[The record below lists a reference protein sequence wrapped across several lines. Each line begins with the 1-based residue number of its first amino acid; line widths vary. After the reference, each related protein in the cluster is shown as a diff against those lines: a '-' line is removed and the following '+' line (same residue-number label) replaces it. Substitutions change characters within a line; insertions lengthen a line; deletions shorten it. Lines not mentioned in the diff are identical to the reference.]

1 MNREAL
7 AIVWDI
13 ENVTPSINSTFMKG
27 LLEYANTVGRVSI
40 ARVYGDWSREGRES
54 TARQLFED
62 SFELT
67 HVPRAHREQ
76 NEVLMGTQ
84 VLNLLSRSPH
94 IRRLLLVSGSSAL
107 IPVLQEIRQHAVETT
122 IICDSKNADEQLLN
136 LADSFKDFRDLTIA
150 PLEDDIQT
158 AEKPTLGLDESFNLL
173 REAILYLENE
183 DKTPTP
189 ESVYVRLRLMNERF
203 DEQRLGFESW
213 RSYLAEAERRDMV
226 HTRFKERNL
235 VLSLTPHVQV
245 PNEQALPTILA
256 AFIKALREA
265 AEKTITSEGKK
276 AKLQDIGTRLEK
288 SEIDFR
294 QHGYSKL
301 KKVADAAAKRG
312 LVIVSLK
319 GSDYLLDLTK
329 KGREYYQAL
338 KEKSLTRAGE

>member
-27 LLEYANTVGRVSI
+27 LLEYANAIGRVST

-62 SFELT
+62 SFEMT
-67 HVPRAHREQ
+67 HVPRTHREQ
-76 NEVLMGTQ
+76 TDIILGTQ
-84 VLNLLSRSPH
+84 VLNMLNSSPH
-94 IRRLLLVSGSSAL
+94 IRKLLLVSGSAEL
-107 IPVLQEIRQHAVETT
+107 IPVLQEIREHEVETT
-122 IICDSKNADEQLLN
+122 IICDSKNADENLLN
-136 LADSFKDFRDLTIA
+136 LADCFKDFRDLTIA

-158 AEKPTLGLDESFNLL
+158 DEKPTLGLDESFNLL

-183 DKTPTP
+183 SKIPTP

-203 DEQRLGFESW
+203 DEKRLGFDSW

-235 VLSLTPHVQV
+235 VLNLTPQAQV
-245 PNEQALPTILA
+245 ANEQALPTILA

-276 AKLQDIGTRLEK
+276 AKLQDIGTRLK
-288 SEIDFR
+288 QTGIDFR

-329 KGREYYQAL
+329 RGREYYEAL
-338 KEKSLTRAGE
+338 ND

>member
-1 MNREAL
+1 MNRDAL

-27 LLEYANTVGRVSI
+27 LLEYANTKGRLSL
-40 ARVYGDWSREGRES
+40 ACVYGDWGREGRES

-62 SFELT
+62 SFQMI
-67 HVPRAHREQ
+67 HIPRSQRGQ
-76 NEVLMGTQ
+76 SDVILGSQ
-84 VLNLLSRSPH
+84 VLNLISRAPH
-94 IRRLLLVSGSSAL
+94 IRKLLLVSGSAQL
-107 IPVLQEIRQHAVETT
+107 IPVLREIREQDVETT
-122 IICDSKNADEQLLN
+122 IICDSKNADENLLS
-136 LADSFKDFRDLTIA
+136 LADCFKDFRDLTIA

-158 AEKPTLGLDESFNLL
+158 DEKPTLGLDESFNLL

-203 DEQRLGFESW
+203 DEKRLGFESW
-213 RSYLAEAERRDMV
+213 RNYLAEAERRDMV

-235 VLSLTPHVQV
+235 VLNLTPHAQV
-245 PNEQALPTILA
+245 PSEQALPTILA

-288 SEIDFR
+288 AGIDFR

-329 KGREYYQAL
+329 KGREYFEAL
-338 KEKSLTRAGE
+338 KEKSLTRDGE

>member
-27 LLEYANTVGRVSI
+27 LLEYAKTIGRVSI
-40 ARVYGDWSREGRES
+40 TRVYGDWSREGRES

-62 SFELT
+62 SFEMT
-67 HVPRAHREQ
+67 HIPRAHREQ
-76 NEVLMGTQ
+76 TDIILGTQ
-84 VLNLLSRSPH
+84 VLNMLSSSPH
-94 IRRLLLVSGSSAL
+94 IRKLLLVSGSAEL
-107 IPVLQEIRQHAVETT
+107 APVLQEIREHEVETT
-122 IICDSKNADEQLLN
+122 IICDSKNADENLLI
-136 LADSFKDFRDLTIA
+136 LADRFKDFRDLTIA
-150 PLEDDIQT
+150 PLEDDIQSN
-158 AEKPTLGLDESFNLL
+158 ENPSLGLEESFNLL

-183 DKTPTP
+183 SKTPTP

-203 DEQRLGFESW
+203 DEKRLGFDSW

-235 VLSLTPHVQV
+235 VLNLTPQAQV

-276 AKLQDIGTRLEK
+276 AKLQDIGTRLKK
-288 SEIDFR
+288 SGIDFR
-294 QHGYSKL
+294 QHGYSRL

-319 GSDYLLDLTK
+319 GGDYLLDLTK
-329 KGREYYQAL
+329 RGREYYEAL
-338 KEKSLTRAGE
+338 NN

>member
-1 MNREAL
+1 MKNMNREAL
-7 AIVWDI
+7 AIIWDI

-27 LLEYANTVGRVSI
+27 LLEYANSVGRVSV
-40 ARVYGDWSREGRES
+40 ARVYGDWARDGRES

-62 SFELT
+62 SFEMIHIPQL
-67 HVPRAHREQ
+67 HRDRTD
-76 NEVLMGTQ
+76 VIMGSQ

-94 IRRLLLVSGSSAL
+94 IRRLLLVSGSAEL
-107 IPVLQEIRQHAVETT
+107 IPALQKIREHEVETT
-122 IICDSKNADEQLLN
+122 IICDSKNADENLLN
-136 LADSFKDFRDLTIA
+136 LADRFKDFRDLTIA
-150 PLEDDIQT
+150 PLEDDLQS
-158 AEKPTLGLDESFNLL
+158 AEKPTLALDESFNLL

-183 DKTPTP
+183 DKAPTP
-189 ESVYVRLRLMNERF
+189 EAVYVRLRLMNERF
-203 DEQRLGFESW
+203 DEQRLGFDSW
-213 RSYLAEAERRDMV
+213 RSYLAEAEGRDMV

-235 VLSLTPHVQV
+235 VLNLTSHAQV
-245 PNEQALPTILA
+245 PAEQALPTILA

-288 SEIDFR
+288 AGIDFR

-329 KGREYYQAL
+329 KGREYFEAL
-338 KEKSLTRAGE
+338 NG

>member
-27 LLEYANTVGRVSI
+27 LLEYAKTIGRVSI
-40 ARVYGDWSREGRES
+40 TRVYGDWSREGRES

-62 SFELT
+62 SFEMT
-67 HVPRAHREQ
+67 HIPRAHREQ
-76 NEVLMGTQ
+76 TDIILGTQ
-84 VLNLLSRSPH
+84 VLNMLSSSPH
-94 IRRLLLVSGSSAL
+94 IRKLLLVSGSAEL
-107 IPVLQEIRQHAVETT
+107 APVLQEIREHEVETT
-122 IICDSKNADEQLLN
+122 IICDSKNADENLLI
-136 LADSFKDFRDLTIA
+136 LADRFKDFRDLTIA
-150 PLEDDIQT
+150 PLEDDIQST
-158 AEKPTLGLDESFNLL
+158 ENPSLGLEESFNLL

-183 DKTPTP
+183 SKTPTP

-203 DEQRLGFESW
+203 DEKRLGFDSW

-235 VLSLTPHVQV
+235 VLNLTPQAQV

-276 AKLQDIGTRLEK
+276 AKLQDIGTRLKK
-288 SEIDFR
+288 SGIDFR
-294 QHGYSKL
+294 QHGYSRL

-319 GSDYLLDLTK
+319 GGDYLLDLTK
-329 KGREYYQAL
+329 RGREYYEAL
-338 KEKSLTRAGE
+338 NN